1 MLAISMLWTAVTQPA
16 PGGAGPF
23 PLVPIAIFL
32 GLLIAL
38 LALDLG
44 VLNRKAHVIR
54 ATEAMMWTGF
64 WMTLALLFGGV
75 VYLTYENHWFGLG
88 LSEMHAASGRE
99 ALVQYITGYL
109 VEQSL
114 SLDNIF
120 VIATIFAYFRVPP
133 QFQHR
138 VLFWGIIGVIFMR
151 GGMIAGGAA
160 LITTFDWSVYL
171 FGAILFYSAVK
182 MLALDTENINIEA
195 SRVVRLGR
203 RLFPIHSEYEGQ
215 RFFLRIDGRLHA
227 TPLFLV
233 LLMVET
239 ADAVFALDSIP
250 AIFAVTTDPFIV
262 FTSNVFAILGL
273 RSLYFALAAIVHK
286 FRYLKVSLAF
296 LLAYVGVK
304 MVLSHHYEIDPI
316 VSLVVIAAILALG
329 IVASIASDRRA
340 RPAPGIERPQ
350 PPEGSARMTRRQAR
364 TLLIMVLGA
373 TGALVGLVMAM
384 GPLPWP
390 VAGLIGAAALAGEA
404 FWGVRLLG
412 RYRRTAQLGH
422 RGEDRIQD

>member
-1 MLAISMLWTAVTQPA
+1 MLAITALLGTLTQPPPASAA
-16 PGGAGPF
+16 PSTF
-23 PLVPIAIFL
+23 PLVPIVVFIA
-32 GLLIAL
+32 LLLAL

-54 ATEAMMWTGF
+54 AGEAMMWTGF
-64 WMTLALLFGGV
+64 WVTLALLFGGAV
-75 VYLTYENHWFGLG
+75 FLAYDNHWYGLG
-88 LSEMHAASGRE
+88 ISEIHVTTGRE
-99 ALVQYITGYL
+99 ALVQYVTGYL

-138 VLFWGIIGVIFMR
+138 VLFWGIIGVILMR

-160 LITTFDWSVYL
+160 LIAHFDWSVYL

-182 MLALDTENINIEA
+182 MLALDTENVDIEG

-203 RLFPIHSEYEGQ
+203 KLFPIHPEYEGQ
-215 RFFLRIDGRLHA
+215 RFFLRIGGRLHA

-250 AIFAVTTDPFIV
+250 AIFAVTKDPFIV

-286 FRYLKVSLAF
+286 FRYLNVSLAF
-296 LLAYVGVK
+296 LLAFVGVK
-304 MVLSHHYEIDPI
+304 MVLSHYYEIDPI
-316 VSLVVIAAILALG
+316 ASLAIIGGILGLG
-329 IVASIASDRRA
+329 IVASLVADRR
-340 RPAPGIERPQ
+340 
-350 PPEGSARMTRRQAR
+350 T
-364 TLLIMVLGA
+364 
-373 TGALVGLVMAM
+373 
-384 GPLPWP
+384 
-390 VAGLIGAAALAGEA
+390 IGAADAG
-404 FWGVRLLG
+404 GD
-412 RYRRTAQLGH
+412 
-422 RGEDRIQD
+422 DRESP